1 MSDNLLNDLEKFKSQ
16 YYSDNKKNT
25 IFKTTQK
32 TDLANRVCEQ
42 FGLDE
47 LFARTSFV
55 IPNTNKVYIN
65 YPALKLFANISNY
78 ELFVNYTQSLFMK
91 CIKQYGTYE
100 CHINLESLTVTAV
113 ERHKRLI
120 EIFARDT
127 SYTEGVEYTQYL
139 TVAYIYNTPSV
150 IDSITK
156 LISYL
161 LEPELMQKI
170 VTYSKADTTLKLGEL
185 LRR

>member
-25 IFKTTQK
+25 IFKSAQK
-32 TDLANRVCEQ
+32 TELTNRVCEQ
-42 FGLDE
+42 FGLDD
-47 LFARTSFV
+47 LFVRTSYI

-78 ELFVNYTQSLFMK
+78 ESFVNYTQSLFLK
-91 CIKQYGTYE
+91 CMKQYGNYE
-100 CHINLESLTVTAV
+100 CHVNLESLTVTAV
-113 ERHKRLI
+113 ERHKKLI
-120 EIFARDT
+120 EIFARDPSET
-127 SYTEGVEYTQYL
+127 QGIEYTQYL

-156 LISYL
+156 IISYL
-161 LEPELMQKI
+161 LDPVLMKKI

-185 LRR
+185 LR